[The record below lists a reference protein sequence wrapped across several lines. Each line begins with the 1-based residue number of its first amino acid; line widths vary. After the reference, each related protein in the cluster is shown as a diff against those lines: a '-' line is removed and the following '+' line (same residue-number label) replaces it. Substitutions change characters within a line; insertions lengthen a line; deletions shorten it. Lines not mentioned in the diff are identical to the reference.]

1 MTRLARSTVL
11 VLLTLIGLALVWLF
25 REPIL
30 LFLLAVALAASLRPL
45 IDRLQHRVSPGI
57 SVAIVYLMLGLGI
70 VAMLFLAIGPLYGD
84 VQDLLNHLAT
94 TYERVAAQWPESP
107 LEFQRT
113 VANVLPK
120 PDLLYKAL
128 SGQTDV
134 PVFQGVASLASGAGS
149 LLGKGIT
156 ILILSL
162 YWSVD
167 HVRFERLWLTT
178 MPLATRG
185 RVRRVWRD
193 LEEGVGTLLRNTFAQ
208 VVLSG
213 AILWIGYLV
222 LGVPYAALLAVL
234 GGIVQL
240 VPWLSVVLAPL
251 LVLMFGLVTDPKAAV
266 LGAVYALVVSLVFEF
281 RIQPRYFP
289 RLRTSPLLLLIIAL
303 VLAMDFGL
311 AGLIFAPA
319 VTVAV
324 GVLWLH
330 LVEPQRKEVPAV
342 PATIADLTASRE
354 QLQEILDGAP
364 GTAEV
369 VNLVNRVDGLI
380 ASAEEL
386 ARPAGQ
392 AG

>member
-193 LEEGVGTLLRNTFAQ
+193 LEEGVGTLLRNTFADK
-208 VVLSG
+208 L
-213 AILWIGYLV
+213 
-222 LGVPYAALLAVL
+222 P
-234 GGIVQL
+234 
-240 VPWLSVVLAPL
+240 P
-251 LVLMFGLVTDPKAAV
+251 
-266 LGAVYALVVSLVFEF
+266 
-281 RIQPRYFP
+281 
-289 RLRTSPLLLLIIAL
+289 
-303 VLAMDFGL
+303 
-311 AGLIFAPA
+311 
-319 VTVAV
+319 
-324 GVLWLH
+324 
-330 LVEPQRKEVPAV
+330 
-342 PATIADLTASRE
+342 
-354 QLQEILDGAP
+354 EILGRKDKMGFPTPLTQWTRGVAKDFVFDTLLSSHARQRGLYQSAEIEKAIRNEGEYGRVVWGLLCLELWHRTFIDGA
-364 GTAEV
+364 T
-369 VNLVNRVDGLI
+369 D
-380 ASAEEL
+380 L
-386 ARPAGQ
+386 AA
-392 AG
+392 